1 MNPDSFMM
9 LFDVIILCYGVYLVY
24 SGYQMK
30 KTHQPSSLIINQADL
45 IGARDI
51 GGFCEAMFKPVVVFG
66 MLAVLYGVVGFI
78 NDCFWDEAMVNFI
91 SVALFLVLCFWFVQ
105 EMKKN
110 KARYL
115 K

>member
-30 KTHQPSSLIINQADL
+30 KTHQPSSIIINQADL
-45 IGARDI
+45 IGARDTR
-51 GGFCEAMFKPVVVFG
+51 GFCEAMFKPVVVFG
-66 MLAVLYGVVGFI
+66 IMAIVYGVVGFI
-78 NDCFWDEAMVNFI
+78 NDRFLDEPMVNFI
-91 SVALFLVLCFWFVQ
+91 SVVLFLVLCFWFLQ